1 MNRGLLIA
9 VIVLLILVL
18 VFGGP
23 AAFVARI
30 FLIGLLVAL
39 LIGVIAG
46 AAGARRL
53 G

>member
-18 VFGGP
+18 VFGGL

-46 AAGARRL
+46 VAGARRI